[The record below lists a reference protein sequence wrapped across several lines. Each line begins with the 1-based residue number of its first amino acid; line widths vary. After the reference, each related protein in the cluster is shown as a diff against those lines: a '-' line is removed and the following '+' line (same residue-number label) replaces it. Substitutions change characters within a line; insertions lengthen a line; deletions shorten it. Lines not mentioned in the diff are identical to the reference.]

1 VFIVVLP
8 GLDAFPDGQMGN
20 DHFQA
25 VAICGLSRMDF
36 WTVTLGV
43 EERGRLRRSAGDSMS

>member
-43 EERGRLRRSAGDSMS
+43 EGRGRLRRSAGDSMS